1 MNFLRSLTEYPR
13 NLQDMSSSTRSCVI
27 CVGSTGA
34 GKSATIQRC
43 TKQSVPSGNGH
54 DRVTNKCSRYDL
66 TAEAKADLEAWAITQ
81 EVIDLT
87 WVDTVGWDDADQQGK
102 SSEYECCYN
111 SPCIVNSFQMTKH
124 SKIFSNLF
132 PTINFCKSK
141 PSFGT

>member
-1 MNFLRSLTEYPR
+1 
-13 NLQDMSSSTRSCVI
+13 MSSSTRSCVI

-43 TKQSVPSGNGH
+43 TKQSVTSGNGH

-66 TAEAKADLEAWAITQ
+66 TAEAKADLEAWPITK

-102 SSEYECCYN
+102 SWN
-111 SPCIVNSFQMTKH
+111 MSPVTQHCIVNSFQMTKH
-124 SKIFSNLF
+124 SKIFSDLF
-132 PTINFCKSK
+132 PTINFCK
-141 PSFGT
+141 